1 MTKKNEE
8 SIVVK
13 VKDGVSY
20 IIKTNIL
27 NKAVKRV
34 WFIKKGLC

>member
-13 VKDGVSY
+13 LKRGLFDVVKTSFF
-20 IIKTNIL
+20 
-27 NKAVKRV
+27 NKSAKRV